1 MPGATSLNWFKKKKK
16 NTAGGLVGIEF
27 GPEGFAVAQVERAD
41 EGEPSLTCC
50 QFVECAEAEQA
61 ARLAESVKNLG
72 LAGQEAVVVLHPANY
87 QFLLLDRPEV
97 PDEEL
102 REALQWRLKDLID
115 DDPEQVVFDVLT
127 LPDDAYRGRAKMAYL
142 VVVNKALVLDL
153 RHKLREAGLKLRY
166 VDITEMAF
174 RNLGLLAAAP
184 GVNAALLRLRSTE
197 GLITVQQGEDLY
209 MVRRVELGL
218 NALAQGYDNMLLE
231 VQRSLDYY
239 ESQIGKG
246 AVGRLLLLPSK
257 RASEPVLDALK
268 IGLAARIDRLDLPAL
283 FAQAPELDER
293 TQAYCLA
300 AVGGA
305 LRQEASA

>member
-1 MPGATSLNWFKKKKK
+1 MNWFKKKKK
-16 NTAGGLVGIEF
+16 KSAEGLVGIEF
-27 GPEGFAVAQVERAD
+27 GPEGFAVAQVERSG
-41 EGEPSLTCC
+41 EGAPTLTCC
-50 QFVECAEAEQA
+50 QFVECAQAEQA
-61 ARLAESVKNLG
+61 ARLSETVNNLG

-102 REALQWRLKDLID
+102 RDALQWRLKDLIG
-115 DDPEQVVFDVLT
+115 DDPEQVVFDVLS

-142 VVVNKALVLDL
+142 VVVSKAAVLDL
-153 RHKLREAGLKLRY
+153 KHTLRDAGLKLSCI
-166 VDITEMAF
+166 DITEMAF

-257 RASEPVLDALK
+257 RGSEPVLEALR
-268 IGLAARIDRLDLPAL
+268 IGLAARIDRFDLPAL

-305 LRQEASA
+305 LRQEVST